1 MAELQDVRGDFVALW
16 GSLGPLWGVAPATGR
31 VYAWL
36 LAAEEGSTAEEVMQG
51 LSMSRGAV
59 SMAAREL
66 RDFGLVETSRSDGSR
81 QHLFRAVTDLERA
94 IRGIVQA
101 RKRREWDPVL
111 ERLRAW
117 IPRLESDRSREA
129 RVFAERL
136 REIEGLVGL
145 ADSMADSF
153 LKGGLVQ
160 RLGIGMLVRTAQ
172 KKKKKKKKEKGRRT
186 QR

>member
-1 MAELQDVRGDFVALW
+1 MSELGGVREDFVALW
-16 GSLGPLWGVAPATGR
+16 GSLAPFWGVTPATGR

-36 LAAEEGSTAEEVMQG
+36 LSRAEPAGADEVMAG
-51 LSMSRGAV
+51 LGMSRGAV

-66 RDFGLVETSRSDGSR
+66 RDFGLVEVVRAAGSR
-81 QHLFRAVTDLERA
+81 QQLLRPVTDLERA

-101 RKRREWDPVL
+101 RKRREWDPML

-117 IPRLESDRSREA
+117 IPRLEGDRSREA

-160 RLGIGMLVRTAQ
+160 RLGIGVLVRAAKT
-172 KKKKKKKKEKGRRT
+172 KGPRRK
-186 QR
+186 R

>member
-1 MAELQDVRGDFVALW
+1 MSELEQVRADFVALW
-16 GSLGPLWGVAPATGR
+16 GSLAPFWGVTPATGR

-36 LAAEEGSTAEEVMQG
+36 LSSAVGATAEDLMAG
-51 LSMSRGAV
+51 LDMSRGAV

-66 RDFGLVETSRSDGSR
+66 RDFGLLEVTREPGSR
-81 QHLFRAVTDLERA
+81 QQVLRPVTDLERA

-101 RKRREWDPVL
+101 RKRREWDPLL

-117 IPRLESDRSREA
+117 IPRLQRERSREA
-129 RVFAERL
+129 SAFAERL

-160 RLGIGMLVRTAQ
+160 RLGIGMLVRSA
-172 KKKKKKKKEKGRRT
+172 KKKGKQKSSR
-186 QR
+186 

>member
-1 MAELQDVRGDFVALW
+1 MSELDGVRDDFVALW
-16 GSLGPLWGVAPATGR
+16 GSLAPFWGVAPATGR

-36 LAAEEGSTAEEVMQG
+36 LSQAEPASADEVMAG
-51 LSMSRGAV
+51 LGMSRGAV

-66 RDFGLVETSRSDGSR
+66 RDVGLLEVARAAGSR
-81 QHLFRAVTDLERA
+81 QQLLRPVTDLERA

-101 RKRREWDPVL
+101 RKRREWDPLL
-111 ERLRAW
+111 ERLRVW
-117 IPRLESDRSREA
+117 LPLLQRERSREA

-160 RLGIGMLVRTAQ
+160 RLGIGVLVRAAKT
-172 KKKKKKKKEKGRRT
+172 KRGPRSKR
-186 QR
+186 